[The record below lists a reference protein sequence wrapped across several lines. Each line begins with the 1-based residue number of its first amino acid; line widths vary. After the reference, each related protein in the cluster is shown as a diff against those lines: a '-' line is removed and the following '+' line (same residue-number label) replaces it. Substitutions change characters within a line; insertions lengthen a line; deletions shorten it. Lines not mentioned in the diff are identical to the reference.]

1 MSVPSR
7 RIAIICPTVLE
18 RDAVGSATVL
28 MFKDL
33 AAQAGTHVTL
43 LARNSDRTDVE
54 VQTVRSL
61 GDLLLA
67 PAFLEAN
74 LIIYVFAIYSDLFD
88 AILIGNGRAA
98 QVARFHN
105 VTPKAFVNERD
116 RAVIDRS
123 MQQIQNFAALDE
135 IWADSQEN
143 REELLRQ
150 GIDGG
155 KVRVMPLVVTP
166 LTLARLAGKPATVIR
181 FVYVGR
187 FVKSKG
193 LEDLIEAFALLHARR
208 PFPFEARLLGSTRH
222 SLPTYI
228 ERLFTM
234 IRESGLEGVIEIEGN
249 VTDAVLTEAY
259 ASAHILATASRHE
272 GFCVPVIEALA
283 AGCVPVTY
291 ANSNLKHIAGGVG
304 RLARSDTPKALADA
318 METVGK
324 ALHASPPKPIDL
336 DAGRYSPAEFDQ
348 KAARHVAT
356 FSHDVCAELVRQ
368 RASALIETSARP

>member
-1 MSVPSR
+1 MQVAAR
-7 RIAIICPTVLE
+7 RIAIICPTLLE
-18 RDAVGSATVL
+18 RDAVGNATVL

-33 AAQAGTHVTL
+33 SAQAGAHVTL
-43 LARNSDRTDVE
+43 LARNSDRSDVA

-61 GDLLLA
+61 GELLLE
-67 PAFLEAN
+67 PAFLEAD

-105 VTPKAFVNERD
+105 VTPKAFVSERD
-116 RAVIDRS
+116 HAVIDRS
-123 MQQIQNFAALDE
+123 IQQIQNFSALDE

-150 GIDGG
+150 GIDGS
-155 KVRVMPLVVTP
+155 KVRVMPLVVEP
-166 LTLARLAGKPATVIR
+166 LVRAELAKKPAAVIR

-193 LEDLIEAFALLHARR
+193 LEDLIEAFGYLRERDA
-208 PFPFEARLLGSTRH
+208 FPFEARLLGSTRH
-222 SLPTYI
+222 SAPTYM

-234 IRESGLEGVIEIEGN
+234 IRERDLTDVVEIEGT

-259 ASAHILATASRHE
+259 AAAHILATASHHE

-304 RLARSDTPKALADA
+304 RLARSDTPKALTDA

-324 ALHASPPKPIDL
+324 ALHASPQQTMDL
-336 DAGRYSPAEFDQ
+336 DTGRLSVAHFDQ
-348 KAARHVAT
+348 AAAGHVAT

-368 RASALIETSARP
+368 RAAVLIEASPRT